1 MDKLKENNIEPA
13 LIVKLV
19 LVLVILLTV
28 AFVSGVVIGKN
39 GRRNVDRTS
48 SDEEGINEKLSNCI
62 FNSDELRG
70 KYLKLRDAAR
80 EKGLLDENDAVNA
93 KVICRSVETFPE
105 TSHKGE
111 PQPAETKQAE
121 KPVETSP
128 ETSPQEKP
136 EQAEP
141 KTAEKPVETKP
152 AEKTVET
159 SPETSPKEKTKP
171 AKTFQETSLQE
182 KQPKPAESKKPDKNK
197 TIDEILAEKDAAPK
211 PVKTSPETS
220 PQKNDGK
227 KCRFSIQIFAANTK
241 EQADAAV
248 KKLKSLK
255 PRVVSGENNGK
266 KWYKLRSG
274 CFDSRE
280 AAEAELPKVRKSEK
294 SAYIVSE

>member
-1 MDKLKENNIEPA
+1 MDKFKETGIEPA

-80 EKGLLDENDAVNA
+80 EKGLLDENDAVNPR
-93 KVICRSVETFPE
+93 VICNSLEQKPVEKPVE
-105 TSHKGE
+105 Q
-111 PQPAETKQAE
+111 PQPVEKTVETKQEKPEPTEKITEKTVETKPAE

-128 ETSPQEKP
+128 EMSPQEKP
-136 EQAEP
+136 
-141 KTAEKPVETKP
+141 KPV
-152 AEKTVET
+152 EKTVET
-159 SPETSPKEKTKP
+159 KQEKPKP
-171 AKTFQETSLQE
+171 AE
-182 KQPKPAESKKPDKNK
+182 KPAEPKPAESKKTDKTK
-197 TIDEILAEKDAAPK
+197 TIDEILAEKGAAPK
-211 PVKTSPETS
+211 
-220 PQKNDGK
+220 KNDGK
-227 KCRFSIQIFAANTK
+227 KCRFSIQIFAANSK
-241 EQADAAV
+241 DEAV
-248 KKLKSLK
+248 SAGKRFKSVK
-255 PRVVSGENNGK
+255 TRVVGGDSKGK
-266 KWYKLRSG
+266 TWYKLRTG

-280 AAEAELPKVRKSEK
+280 EAEAELPKIKKLEK

>member
-70 KYLKLRDAAR
+70 RYLKLRDAAR

-105 TSHKGE
+105 TSRKE
-111 PQPAETKQAE
+111 QPQPVETKPAE
-121 KPVETSP
+121 KSVESKSVETSP
-128 ETSPQEKP
+128 ETSHQEKP
-136 EQAEP
+136 EPAEP
-141 KTAEKPVETKP
+141 KTAEKPVEQP
-152 AEKTVET
+152 EPVE
-159 SPETSPKEKTKP
+159 SKP

-197 TIDEILAEKDAAPK
+197 TIDEILAEKGAAPK
-211 PVKTSPETS
+211 PVKTSQTS

-280 AAEAELPKVRKSEK
+280 AAEAELPKVKKSEK

>member
-70 KYLKLRDAAR
+70 RYLKLRDAAR

-93 KVICRSVETFPE
+93 KVICRSVETFSE
-105 TSHKGE
+105 TSRKE
-111 PQPAETKQAE
+111 QPQPAETKPAE
-121 KPVETSP
+121 KPVEPESVETSP

-136 EQAEP
+136 EPA
-141 KTAEKPVETKP
+141 AEKPVEQP
-152 AEKTVET
+152 EPVE
-159 SPETSPKEKTKP
+159 SKP

-197 TIDEILAEKDAAPK
+197 TIDEILAEKDATPK
-211 PVKTSPETS
+211 PVKTSQTS

-280 AAEAELPKVRKSEK
+280 AAEAELPKVKKSEK

>member
-70 KYLKLRDAAR
+70 RYLKLRDAAR

-93 KVICRSVETFPE
+93 RIICRSVETFPE
-105 TSHKGE
+105 TSRKE
-111 PQPAETKQAE
+111 QPQ
-121 KPVETSP
+121 
-128 ETSPQEKP
+128 
-136 EQAEP
+136 
-141 KTAEKPVETKP
+141 PVETKP
-152 AEKTVET
+152 AEKPVET

-182 KQPKPAESKKPDKNK
+182 KQPEPAESKKPDKNK
-197 TIDEILAEKDAAPK
+197 TIDEILAEKGAAPK

-255 PRVVSGENNGK
+255 PHVVSGENNGK

-280 AAEAELPKVRKSEK
+280 AAEAELPKVKKSEK